1 MIQFTWWIY
10 LKKRKKNNQKR
21 ERRKQEETTSNWLS
35 KMVMTSGFQ
44 ETKSAGEYNIVKD
57 KTEYDLV
64 YNHRELLLMA
74 CLSGKM
80 LFCVLFL

>member
-1 MIQFTWWIY
+1 MM
-10 LKKRKKNNQKR
+10 
-21 ERRKQEETTSNWLS
+21 TSTLP
-35 KMVMTSGFQ
+35 MVMTSGFQ

-74 CLSGKM
+74 CLSLIIFFSFFQVYSSCELYHILQNAQIATM
-80 LFCVLFL
+80 DLIV